1 MINISNPFKFGSIVK
16 GDFFTDREEELAKV
30 LDVIHSENHLILI
43 SPRRFG
49 KTSLVSKAVK
59 QTKRPEIF
67 LNLQL
72 ITSISDFAIELLKKV
87 FKVYPFEKIK
97 HLVINFRIIPTLS
110 INPISNAVDISFNPV
125 VSAKPILEDVLH
137 LINHL
142 GEKGE
147 KPIVVFDEFQ
157 EIKVIDKNL
166 DKVLRSIIQ
175 THGNVNYLFL
185 GSLESMMHEIFE
197 RKKSPFY
204 HFGAVMT
211 LAPIKEKDFYD
222 FLFTGFSK
230 ITNQNVPEIISEI
243 IHITKGHPYY
253 TQQLAFHCFNA
264 IKNDTFLSVEQII
277 QQIIEEHEIDYERLW
292 ISLSL
297 KERFLLIEIVQL
309 KYGWIQR
316 KDIGIPASTRYS
328 AYKKLLINGFL
339 IQLSKS
345 YQLEDP
351 FFERWILKERN

>member
-1 MINISNPFKFGSIVK
+1 MTNISNPFKFGSIVK
-16 GDFFTDREEELAKV
+16 GDFFTDREDELAKV
-30 LDVIHSENHLILI
+30 LDVIHSECHLILI

-97 HLVINFRIIPTLS
+97 HLVKNFRIIPTLS
-110 INPISNAVDISFNPV
+110 INPMSNAVDISFNPM
-125 VSAKPILEDVLH
+125 VSAKPILEDVLN
-137 LINHL
+137 LLNQL
-142 GEKGE
+142 GKKGE

-157 EIKVIDKNL
+157 EIRVIDKNL
-166 DKVLRSIIQ
+166 DKILRSIIQ
-175 THGNVNYLFL
+175 THSNVNYLFL

-204 HFGAVMT
+204 HFGVLMT

-222 FLFTGFSK
+222 FMFTGFSK
-230 ITNQNVPEIISEI
+230 ITNQNVPEIIGEI
-243 IHITKGHPYY
+243 ITITKGHPYY

-264 IKNDTFLSVEQII
+264 IKSDAFLSVDQII
-277 QQIIEEHEIDYERLW
+277 QQIIEEHTIDYERLW
-292 ISLSL
+292 INLSL
-297 KERFLLIEIVQL
+297 KERFLLIEMVQL
-309 KYGWIQR
+309 KYGRIQR

-339 IQLSKS
+339 IQISKS
-345 YQLEDP
+345 YQFEDP